1 MDSPQK
7 SCSQMKII
15 DSAKTCKKK
24 WFSNSSEH
32 QNYLEGLL
40 NHRLLGPSSRVSE
53 GLGWSPRILVLMLLV
68 WGPHF
73 ENNCSK

>member
-7 SCSQMKII
+7 SCSQMKIT
-15 DSAKTCKKK
+15 DSAKTCKKKKKKK

-40 NHRLLGPSSRVSE
+40 NHRLLGPSSRVSFRRTGVE
-53 GLGWSPRILVLMLLV
+53 PKNFGTDATSLGTTL
-68 WGPHF
+68 
-73 ENNCSK
+73 